1 MKLSFGGVNPL
12 NPIRPT
18 LVEVVVVV
26 VVVVVVAVVVVVVV
40 AAVLGVVAFSL
51 RCAWR
56 RCPVMLN
63 FRLQGCM
70 CTFSREV

>member
-26 VVVVVVAVVVVVVV
+26 VVAVVVVVVVVVV